1 MKLLKNRTV
10 LGVLCIAVSLLIC
23 FAVTPLV
30 NAGLSQKTTI
40 VRFVKDV
47 KAGEEI
53 KKGMLQEV
61 EVGGYN
67 LPENVLRSITEAEG
81 KYLTADVYAGDY
93 IVAEKVADEPAA
105 ENKYLYN
112 LNGEKQAISITIS
125 SFAEG
130 LSGKL
135 KSGDIV
141 SVIAPDY
148 LGSGETVI
156 PAELKYVE
164 VIAVTAKSG
173 YDANTQEQEEE
184 KELPSTVTVLV
195 RPEQSRLLARLEAEG
210 EIHLSLVYRGDSQKA
225 AQFIEAQDLVL
236 EELLEETTEEEEV
249 SVVKNEVPRTGGEA
263 DAVTAEETSAD
274 EKNDTDMEEEMPE
287 EGGVLAVWGSPS
299 SGKTVVS
306 VKLAEHLAKKKR
318 NVILILADMITPPLP
333 YLCAPS
339 DIEQERSLGSI
350 LAASHVT
357 ENLIKKNCMFYRKN
371 DYLSMVGMLKGEN
384 VFTYPPYEKE
394 QAAEL
399 IQLAAQIAPYV
410 IVDCTSNIASDI
422 LSAVALM
429 EADTVLRL
437 AGCDLK
443 SISYLSS
450 QLPLLS
456 DHKWDADKQL
466 KAVSNIR
473 QQEASS
479 HMEQILGS
487 VSFQIPHS
495 SEVEAQFLEGELLGE
510 LGLKESRTF
519 RREIEKISRE
529 VFGV

>member
-173 YDANTQEQEEE
+173 YDANTQEQE
-184 KELPSTVTVLV
+184 K
-195 RPEQSRLLARLEAEG
+195 AEG
-210 EIHLSLVYRGDSQKA
+210 ASVHRHGVSQTGAEQTAGKAGSRGRNP
-225 AQFIEAQDLVL
+225 
-236 EELLEETTEEEEV
+236 
-249 SVVKNEVPRTGGEA
+249 SVTG
-263 DAVTAEETSAD
+263 
-274 EKNDTDMEEEMPE
+274 
-287 EGGVLAVWGSPS
+287 
-299 SGKTVVS
+299 
-306 VKLAEHLAKKKR
+306 
-318 NVILILADMITPPLP
+318 
-333 YLCAPS
+333 
-339 DIEQERSLGSI
+339 
-350 LAASHVT
+350 
-357 ENLIKKNCMFYRKN
+357 
-371 DYLSMVGMLKGEN
+371 
-384 VFTYPPYEKE
+384 
-394 QAAEL
+394 
-399 IQLAAQIAPYV
+399 IQ
-410 IVDCTSNIASDI
+410 
-422 LSAVALM
+422 
-429 EADTVLRL
+429 
-437 AGCDLK
+437 G
-443 SISYLSS
+443 
-450 QLPLLS
+450 
-456 DHKWDADKQL
+456 
-466 KAVSNIR
+466 R
-473 QQEASS
+473 Q
-479 HMEQILGS
+479 
-487 VSFQIPHS
+487 P
-495 SEVEAQFLEGELLGE
+495 
-510 LGLKESRTF
+510 ESRT
-519 RREIEKISRE
+519 
-529 VFGV
+529 VH